1 MMDIPPSQSSALQ
14 DFLLDAQVLLT
25 QSQECLHHLELI
37 DNDPD
42 ACHCLH
48 DALDTLAR
56 RASELGL
63 IEVAHYAADLQLLLA
78 PACHQQRL
86 LSEALPAVEACL
98 TLLAW
103 QLELVDVHT
112 GRLNLD
118 ASEQTDLLTDLA
130 SVLGQP
136 LPQVCMACNSSG
148 SLCAH
153 PHSHLPGTD
162 LSGAT
167 SRTH

>member
-1 MMDIPPSQSSALQ
+1 MDTPPLNSGALQ
-14 DFLLDAQVLLT
+14 EFLLDAQVLLT

-42 ACHCLH
+42 ACQCLH
-48 DALDTLAR
+48 SALETLAR
-56 RASELGL
+56 RANDLRL
-63 IEVAHYAADLQLLLA
+63 VEVAHYAAGLQLLLA

-86 LSEALPAVEACL
+86 LPEALPAVEACL

-136 LPQVCMACNSSG
+136 LPNACSACRTEGN
-148 SLCAH
+148 LCAH
-153 PHSHLPGTD
+153 PLPYPSNT
-162 LSGAT
+162 SFPGAPN
-167 SRTH
+167 RPH